1 MEAVRSARGINSEL
15 THLASPALE
24 RVVDRAVA
32 LREQTLGQLGESLF
46 RRLGRWWHLQR
57 TVSELDRLDDRILAD
72 VGLRRADLRA
82 LVEAKLRRR

>member
-57 TVSELDRLDDRILAD
+57 TVSELDRLDILAD